1 MKSKDGKVITKKF
14 NGKPK
19 ILFRDYIDYTKKKRA
34 LEKHFGKSFRY
45 LVLYVIPELKKPNK
59 KDGLY
64 SIDLQAD
71 DIFSKVYGD
80 LKLVY
85 SVENDV
91 AVIEDIEPNQ
101 ILLDGY
107 FQELSTY
114 KGIPYRNEKDLFKIR
129 LIAGVQN
136 GKKEV

>member
-1 MKSKDGKVITKKF
+1 MKSKDGEIKTRKF
-14 NGKPK
+14 EGKPK
-19 ILFRDYIDYTKKKRA
+19 ILFRDYVDYTKKKRA
-34 LEKHFGKSFRY
+34 IDKYLGKSFRY
-45 LVLYVIPELKKPNK
+45 LVLYAIPELKKPNK

-71 DIFSKVYGD
+71 DIFNKVYGD

-91 AVIEDIEPNQ
+91 AIIEDIEPNQ

-114 KGIPYRNEKDLFKIR
+114 KGVPYRDEKDLFKIR
-129 LIAGVQN
+129 FITGEQN
-136 GKKEV
+136 GSKKI